1 MILLRRY
8 KAVADIVMGF
18 LCIPR
23 SDATVKRCFFSN
35 SWSSCVD
42 NLTVARLKCAA
53 IKRNYA
59 LGIKRIVSSSSSPS
73 LQFRRIIYW
82 SWRGSHHH
90 QFIIITIAVKSNY
103 TLVIKRIS
111 LQLICPTTT
120 GTSVHYIRL
129 MCTNANHPAYKA
141 TWAFHMRPLLLVFAP
156 FMHAK

>member
-1 MILLRRY
+1 MYSKNRLLFV
-8 KAVADIVMGF
+8 KKSTPF
-18 LCIPR
+18 QIPGHG
-23 SDATVKRCFFSN
+23 A
-35 SWSSCVD
+35 
-42 NLTVARLKCAA
+42 LTIWQWRGWNALQLKGIMHWVSRGLYHHHHHHCTLEQL
-53 IKRNYA
+53 YT
-59 LGIKRIVSSSSSPS
+59 GQWPVVIKRIASSS
-73 LQFRRIIYW
+73 Q
-82 SWRGSHHH
+82 SHPLH
-90 QFIIITIAVKSNY
+90 QFIIITITVKSNY